1 MTVWDDNRDHKYS
14 FLGKVSDRAISL
26 ENLPQV
32 CLPLLG
38 LEQGRRWYRLK
49 DRYSR
54 GYSRGY
60 SRKYC
65 KECSRGTAGGTARG
79 TVESSAGVTP

>member
-1 MTVWDDNRDHKYS
+1 MTVWEDNRDHKYS

-54 GYSRGY
+54 GYSR
-60 SRKYC
+60 KYC

-79 TVESSAGVTP
+79 TVESSAGATP